1 MSALVG
7 YLMLF
12 LIMFLLMRNKMMPI
26 VIFVTV
32 PVVAILILKVPALPA
47 LMAAEGLTFTGA
59 LKAMFE
65 EIGEMVNKGLGSV
78 WKTAVLF
85 IFSTSY
91 FGIMN
96 DAGMFDPIVDG
107 LVKRAN
113 GNVIFVTVASAIV
126 AVLGHLDGA
135 TATTVLVTVPA
146 MMPLYRRM
154 KISPYS
160 LLLIVGCAMGVMN
173 LVPWGG
179 PIVRVATVLNMDVTE
194 LWHYLLPFQGVC
206 LLATI
211 GVAVVCGIL
220 EKKNGAGV
228 FSAEEIQDMET
239 AKADPAAEAL
249 KRPNLFI
256 FNIVLTL
263 ILIVCLCISLM
274 PTHVCFM
281 IAFGIAIAV
290 NYPGLKEQQKRF
302 AAHASESL
310 NMSATLLAAAVFI
323 GVMQNS
329 GMLDAMVEVLL
340 AIIPEA
346 MGRFMNLIAGFISV
360 PVGAVLG
367 ADTFYYGVFP
377 LLGEAAAKFG
387 VPQLDVGVAMLV
399 GKNVGMIISPLQPTT
414 YLACGLA
421 GVEVAQHIKKNF
433 LPCWAISLILCV
445 IAIVMG
451 VMHIY

>member
-1 MSALVG
+1 MTALVG

-12 LIMFLLMRNKMMPI
+12 VIMFLLMRNKMMPI
-26 VIFVTV
+26 VIFVTI
-32 PVVAILILKVPALPA
+32 PIVAILILKVPALPSVIA
-47 LMAAEGLTFTGA
+47 SEGLTFWGA
-59 LKAMFE
+59 VTAMFA
-65 EIGEMVNKGLGSV
+65 EIGEMVNDGLGSV

-96 DAGMFDPIVDG
+96 DAGMFDPVVDSLIRKAG
-107 LVKRAN
+107 S
-113 GNVIFVTVASAIV
+113 NVVFVTVATAII
-126 AVLGHLDGA
+126 AILGHLDGA

-146 MMPLYRRM
+146 MIPLYRRM

-194 LWHYLLPFQGVC
+194 LWHYLLPFQGVA
-206 LLATI
+206 LVATI
-211 GVAVVCGIL
+211 VIAAVCGII
-220 EKKNGAGV
+220 EKKNGAGQ
-228 FSAEEIQDMET
+228 FTDEELKEMEE
-239 AKADPAAEAL
+239 AKLDEEAAAL

-256 FNIVLTL
+256 FNIALTL
-263 ILIVCLCISLM
+263 ILIVCLCLSIM

-281 IAFGIAIAV
+281 IAFGIGIAV
-290 NYPGLKEQQKRF
+290 NYPGLKEQQARF
-302 AAHASESL
+302 KAHASEAL

-329 GMLDAMVEVLL
+329 GMLDAMVDVLL
-340 AIIPEA
+340 AIIPESL
-346 MGRFMNLIAGFISV
+346 GRFMNIIAGIISV

-387 VPQLDVGVAMLV
+387 VPQLDVGVAMLI

-421 GVEVAQHIKKNF
+421 GVEVAAHIKKNF
-433 LPCWAISLILCV
+433 LVTWLISILLCV
-445 IAIVMG
+445 IAILMG
-451 VMHIY
+451 TMSIY

>member
-1 MSALVG
+1 MTAFIG
-7 YLMLF
+7 FAMLF
-12 LIMFLLMRNKMMPI
+12 IIMFLLMRNKMMPI
-26 VIFVTV
+26 VIFVTI
-32 PVVAILILKVPALPA
+32 PVVAALA
-47 LMAAEGLTFTGA
+47 LGSSFA
-59 LKAMFE
+59 
-65 EIGEMVNKGLGSV
+65 EIGEMVNGGLGSV

-107 LVKRAN
+107 LIKHAK
-113 GNVIFVTVASAIV
+113 GNVILITVASAIV

-135 TATTVLVTVPA
+135 TATTVLVTIPA
-146 MMPLYRRM
+146 MMPLYKRM
-154 KISPYS
+154 KISPYT

-179 PIVRVATVLNMDVTE
+179 PIVRVASVMEMDVTE
-194 LWHYLLPFQGVC
+194 LWHMLLPFQGVC
-206 LLATI
+206 L
-211 GVAVVCGIL
+211 VAVIVIAVICGVI
-220 EKKNGAGV
+220 EKKNGAGQ
-228 FSAEEIQDMET
+228 FSAEEIEEMTGTKLDE
-239 AKADPAAEAL
+239 AAAAL
-249 KRPNLFI
+249 KRPKLFL
-256 FNIVLTL
+256 FNTLLTL
-263 ILIVCLCISLM
+263 VLIICLCLSVM

-281 IAFGIAIAV
+281 IAFGIGITI
-290 NYPGLKEQQKRF
+290 NYPGLKEQQARF
-302 AAHASESL
+302 KAHASESL

-340 AIIPEA
+340 AVIPHS
-346 MGRFMNLIAGFISV
+346 MGRYMNLIAGFVSV

-377 LLGEAAAKFG
+377 LLGEAGAAFG
-387 VPQLDVGVAMLV
+387 VPQLDVGVAMLI
-399 GKNVGMIISPLQPTT
+399 GKNVGMIVSPLQPTT

-421 GVEVAQHIKKNF
+421 GVEVAAHLRKNF
-433 LPCWAISLILCV
+433 GKAWLISIVLCV
-445 IAIVMG
+445 AALLMG

>member
-1 MSALVG
+1 MTALLG

-12 LIMFLLMRNKMMPI
+12 IIMFLLMKNKMMPI
-26 VIFVTV
+26 VIFVTIPVIAAIILQV
-32 PVVAILILKVPALPA
+32 PVLSTNMTV
-47 LMAAEGLTFTGA
+47 EGMGFWEAFKT
-59 LKAMFE
+59 MFAN
-65 EIGEMVNKGLGSV
+65 IGDMVNEGLGSV

-107 LVKRAN
+107 LIKRSG
-113 GNVIFVTVASAIV
+113 GNVIFVTVATAII
-126 AVLGHLDGA
+126 AILGHLDGA
-135 TATTVLVTVPA
+135 TATTVLVTIPA
-146 MMPLYRRM
+146 MIPLYRRM

-179 PIVRVATVLNMDVTE
+179 PIVRVASVLNMDVTE
-194 LWHYLLPFQGVC
+194 LWHYLLPFQGVA
-206 LLATI
+206 LVATLVI
-211 GVAVVCGIL
+211 AAVCGVL
-220 EKKNGAGV
+220 EKKKGAGQ
-228 FSAEEIQDMET
+228 FNEEELQEMET
-239 AKADPAAEAL
+239 AKLDEAAAAL
-249 KRPNLFI
+249 KRPNLFL
-256 FNIVLTL
+256 FNCLLTL
-263 ILIVCLCISLM
+263 VLIICLCLSIM

-281 IAFGIAIAV
+281 IAFGIGISV
-290 NYPGLKEQQKRF
+290 NYPGLKTQQERF
-302 AAHASESL
+302 KAHASEAL

-340 AIIPEA
+340 AVIPNSL
-346 MGRFMNLIAGFISV
+346 GRYMNLIAGVISV

-377 LLGEAAAKFG
+377 LLGEAAAAFG
-387 VPQLDVGVAMLV
+387 VPQLDVGVAMLI

-421 GVEVAQHIKKNF
+421 GIEVAAHIKKNF
-433 LPCWAISLILCV
+433 LVTWGISIILCIV
-445 IAIVMG
+445 AILMG

>member
-1 MSALVG
+1 MTAFIG
-7 YLMLF
+7 FAMLF
-12 LIMFLLMRNKMMPI
+12 IIMFLLMRNKMMPI
-26 VIFVTV
+26 VIFVTI
-32 PVVAILILKVPALPA
+32 PVVAALA
-47 LMAAEGLTFTGA
+47 LGNNFA
-59 LKAMFE
+59 
-65 EIGEMVNKGLGSV
+65 EIGEMVNGGLGSV

-107 LVKRAN
+107 LVKYAK
-113 GNVIFVTVASAIV
+113 GNVILITVASAIV

-135 TATTVLVTVPA
+135 TATTVLVTIPA
-146 MMPLYRRM
+146 MMPLYKRM
-154 KISPYS
+154 KLSPYT
-160 LLLIVGCAMGVMN
+160 LLLIVGCSMGVMN

-179 PIVRVATVLNMDVTE
+179 PIVRVASVMEMDVTE
-194 LWHYLLPFQGVC
+194 LWHMLLPFQGAC
-206 LLATI
+206 LAAVI
-211 GVAVVCGIL
+211 VIAVICGVI
-220 EKKNGAGV
+220 EKKKGAGQ
-228 FSAEEIQDMET
+228 FSAEEIQEMSET
-239 AKADPAAEAL
+239 KTDDAAAAL
-249 KRPNLFI
+249 KRPKLFL
-256 FNIVLTL
+256 FNIMLTL
-263 ILIVCLCISLM
+263 VLIVCLCLSVM

-281 IAFGIAIAV
+281 IAFGIGITV
-290 NYPGLKEQQKRF
+290 NYPGLKEQQARF
-302 AAHASESL
+302 KAHASESL

-340 AIIPEA
+340 AVIPHA
-346 MGRFMNLIAGFISV
+346 MGRYMNLIAGFVSV

-377 LLGEAAAKFG
+377 LLGEAGAAFG

-399 GKNVGMIISPLQPTT
+399 GKNVGMIVSPLQPTT

-421 GVEVAQHIKKNF
+421 GVEVAAHLKKNF
-433 LPCWAISLILCV
+433 GKAWLISIVLCV
-445 IAIVMG
+445 IALLMG

>member
-1 MSALVG
+1 MTALVG

-12 LIMFLLMRNKMMPI
+12 AIMFLLMRNKMMPI

-32 PVVAILILKVPALPA
+32 PVVAAVILGHGPAA
-47 LMAAEGLTFTGA
+47 
-59 LKAMFE
+59 
-65 EIGEMVNKGLGSV
+65 IGEMVNTGLGSV

-96 DAGMFDPIVDG
+96 DAGMFDPIVDR
-107 LVKRAN
+107 LVKVAG
-113 GNVIFVTVASAIV
+113 GNVILVTGATAII

-135 TATTVLVTVPA
+135 TATTVLVTIPA
-146 MMPLYRRM
+146 MLPLYKRL

-194 LWHYLLPFQGVC
+194 LWHILLPFQGVS
-206 LLATI
+206 LLVTV
-211 GVAVVCGIL
+211 GVAILCGIS
-220 EKKNGAGV
+220 EKKRGAGQ
-228 FSAEEIQDMET
+228 FTQEELEGAQEVQD
-239 AKADPAAEAL
+239 DAAAAL
-249 KRPNLFI
+249 KRPKLFLV
-256 FNIVLTL
+256 NVLLTL
-263 ILIVCLCISLM
+263 VLIVCLCLSVM

-281 IAFGIAIAV
+281 IAFGVAISI
-290 NYPGLKEQQKRF
+290 NYPGLKIQQERF
-302 AAHASESL
+302 KAHSSEAL

-329 GMLDAMVEVLL
+329 GMLDAMVAVLL
-340 AIIPEA
+340 NIIPNFL
-346 MGRFMNLIAGFISV
+346 GRYMNLIAGAISV

-377 LLGEAAAKFG
+377 LLGEAGASFG
-387 VPQLDVGVAMLV
+387 VPQLDVGVAMLI

-421 GVEVAQHIKKNF
+421 GVEVATHIKKNF
-433 LPCWAISLILCV
+433 LWCWLISLVLCA
-445 IAIVMG
+445 IAILMG
-451 VMHIY
+451 TMSIY

>member
-1 MSALVG
+1 MVALIG

-12 LIMFLLMRNKMMPI
+12 TIMFLLMRNKMMPI
-26 VIFVTV
+26 VIFVTI
-32 PVVAILILKVPALPA
+32 PVVAALILKGPELGTLIAENGGVWPGLLALS
-47 LMAAEGLTFTGA
+47 G
-59 LKAMFE
+59 
-65 EIGEMVNKGLGSV
+65 EIGEMVNQGLNTV

-96 DAGMFDPIVDG
+96 DAGMFDPIVEG
-107 LVKRAN
+107 LVKKA
-113 GNVIFVTVASAIV
+113 GSNVIFVTVASAIV

-135 TATTVLVTVPA
+135 TATTVLVTIPA
-146 MMPLYRRM
+146 MIPLYRRL

-179 PIVRVATVLNMDVTE
+179 PIVRVATVLDMDVTE
-194 LWHYLLPFQGVC
+194 LWHYLLPFQGVA

-211 GVAVVCGIL
+211 GVAVICGIM
-220 EKKNGAGV
+220 EQKNGAGK
-228 FSAEEIQDMET
+228 FTDEEIQEMQNAGVDEE
-239 AKADPAAEAL
+239 AEAL
-249 KRPNLFI
+249 KRPNLFV
-256 FNIVLTL
+256 FNTLLTL
-263 ILIVCLCISLM
+263 FLIVCLCLSIM
-274 PTHVCFM
+274 PTHVLFM
-281 IAFGIAIAV
+281 IAFGIAISV
-290 NYPGLKEQQKRF
+290 NYPGLKEQQARF
-302 AAHASESL
+302 KAHASEAL
-310 NMSATLLAAAVFI
+310 NMSSTLLAAAVFI

-340 AIIPEA
+340 AVIPA
-346 MGRFMNLIAGFISV
+346 SLGRYMNLIAGFISV

-377 LLGEAAAKFG
+377 LLGEAAANFG
-387 VPQLDVGVAMLV
+387 VPQLDVGIAMLI

-421 GVEVAQHIKKNF
+421 GVEVATHLKKNF
-433 LPCWAISLILCV
+433 LWCWLISIILCV
-445 IAIVMG
+445 IAILMG
-451 VMHIY
+451 TMSIY

>member
-1 MSALVG
+1 MAALVG

-12 LIMFLLMRNKMMPI
+12 LIMFLLMKNKMMPI

-32 PVVAILILKVPALPA
+32 PVIAALILRLPSFGTLVVENGGVWPGFLALS
-47 LMAAEGLTFTGA
+47 G
-59 LKAMFE
+59 

-96 DAGMFDPIVDG
+96 DAGMFDPIVES
-107 LVKRAN
+107 LVKKA
-113 GNVIFVTVASAIV
+113 GNNVVFVTVASAIV
-126 AVLGHLDGA
+126 AILGHLDGA
-135 TATTVLVTVPA
+135 TATTVLVTIPA
-146 MMPLYRRM
+146 MIPLYRRL

-194 LWHYLLPFQGVC
+194 LWHYLLPFQGVA

-211 GVAVVCGIL
+211 GVAVLCGIR
-220 EKKNGAGV
+220 EKKAGAGQ
-228 FSAEEIQDMET
+228 FSEDELQQLNTAAQDE
-239 AKADPAAEAL
+239 KAAAL
-249 KRPNLFI
+249 KRPQLFI
-256 FNIVLTL
+256 FNIALTL
-263 ILIVCLCISLM
+263 ILIICLCLSVM

-281 IAFGIAIAV
+281 IAFGIGIAV
-290 NYPGLKEQQKRF
+290 NYPGLKEQQERF
-302 AAHASESL
+302 KAHASEAL

-340 AIIPEA
+340 AIIPQSL
-346 MGRFMNLIAGFISV
+346 GRFMNIIAGLISV

-387 VPQLDVGVAMLV
+387 VPQLDVGVAMLI

-421 GVEVAQHIKKNF
+421 GVEVAAHLKKNF
-433 LPCWAISLILCV
+433 LWCWAISIVLCI
-445 IAIVMG
+445 IAILMG
-451 VMHIY
+451 IMSIY